1 MKKRLLSMLMAV
13 LMIASLVPATALADT
28 TTCKHEDKFSYSI
41 TNDAAKKQVGLD
53 IEVCNDC
60 GKILNDD
67 VTPFADK
74 KDICPDGRHT
84 FKNEVL
90 QVATCEK
97 PSVTVSYCSVCG
109 TAAKTPVVVSDVT
122 KLGHVYTQF
131 KVVGEPTCQ
140 NWGWGYTVCDKC
152 GEPEFVFG
160 DDLYYTENSHS
171 AMLKDLT
178 YAQAQAVIAKFVPTN
193 LNHADKDAFVTDTKD
208 VYDTFVFAGRLLL
221 NDLIWKASVAPTHS
235 LTVGGSPAN
244 YVVDCKGNDPYAVRY
259 LTRDMYGCLVED
271 MTVDPGH
278 GIGYE
283 SAKHCPYGDYD
294 IDGKNLDGLNYTHA
308 AAMDCIQKGYY
319 PYIDK
324 TGVKH
329 DGVTDKWRCSI
340 CEKTFGGEVLP
351 YDEYYQ
357 GFEFDANG
365 LPTKGVVDGDTWKG
379 NDGVDATCTTDGKT
393 ATVYKYVKLA
403 NGNYDWQVLTPST
416 KIDKLGHDLKMVESK
431 AATCTEPGW
440 TCDNYYVCAR
450 DTKCSNY
457 TANNPYPY
465 DQGNYVTTTTKEHNY
480 VATVVVAPTCKNS
493 GLSVNVCEYCKA
505 IQMDDNNV
513 VGYKHVPAVPHTAG
527 DPVNAKEATC
537 TEVGYTGDKVC
548 KWCGIMLEKG
558 KEIPMKEHT
567 VVDVA
572 AVEATCTTDGMKAG
586 TKCSVCGTVLSGC
599 EKVDKL
605 GHDYKDGKCTRCGE
619 KDPNYVAPEFK
630 DAASIRDY
638 AKDAVAWAA
647 KEGIV
652 KGDDNGN
659 FLPTADI
666 TRQDFVTMLWRLK
679 GSVASEKALTFGD
692 KADIKDYAQTAVAW
706 AVENGYIK
714 GRDNGNFDPAAKITR
729 AEIVAIL
736 NRIAENAK
744 AEKAADFTDIATHWA
759 KDAIAWAAEAGI
771 VNGVGNNMFAP
782 NDNASRQDTVVMLYK
797 FVNLK

>member
-13 LMIASLVPATALADT
+13 LMIASLVPATALAVDADCDHADT
-28 TTCKHEDKFSYSI
+28 FSYSI

-53 IEVCNDC
+53 IEVCNGC
-60 GKILNDD
+60 GKVLKAV

-90 QVATCEK
+90 QEATCEK
-97 PSVTVSYCSVCG
+97 PSITVSYCSVCG

-140 NWGWGYTVCDKC
+140 NYGWGYTVCDKC

-160 DDLYYTENSHS
+160 EALYYTQQEHS

-178 YAQAQAVIAKFVPTN
+178 YAQAQAVIAKFAPTN
-193 LNHADKDAFVTDTKD
+193 FNHEDLDAFVTDTKD
-208 VYDTFVFAGRLLL
+208 VYDTYVFAGRLIW
-221 NDLIWKASVAPTHS
+221 NKLIWKAPVAPTHS
-235 LTVGGSPAN
+235 LTVGGTAAS
-244 YVVDCKGNDPYAVRY
+244 YVKDCYGDDPYIMHYLVRE
-259 LTRDMYGCLVED
+259 RGALVEG
-271 MTVDPGH
+271 TETGH
-278 GIGYE
+278 GLGYE

-294 IDGKNLDGLNYTHA
+294 KIDGKNLDGLNYTHA
-308 AAMDCIQKGYY
+308 KAMNCVQQGYY
-319 PYIDK
+319 PYIDS

-329 DGVTDKWRCSI
+329 DGVTDKWYCSA
-340 CEKTFGGEVLP
+340 CNKTFGGEVLP
-351 YDEYYQ
+351 YNDYYQ
-357 GFEFDANG
+357 EFNFNANG
-365 LPTKGVVDGDTWKG
+365 LPTKGVVDGDIWEG

-403 NGNYDWQVLTPST
+403 NGNYDWQVLTAST
-416 KIDKLGHDLKMVESK
+416 KIDKLGHDLKKVDSK
-431 AATCTEPGW
+431 TATCTEEGW
-440 TCDNYYVCAR
+440 TCDSYYVCAR
-450 DTKCSNY
+450 EGCGHT
-457 TANNPYPY
+457 
-465 DQGNYVTTTTKEHNY
+465 QGNFVTTTYKPHNY

-505 IQMDDNNV
+505 IQKNDNNVV
-513 VGYKHVPAVPHTAG
+513 VGYKHVDAVPHTAG

-537 TEVGYTGDKVC
+537 TEVGYTGDLYC
-548 KWCGIMLEKG
+548 QWCNKLLEQG

-572 AVEATCTTDGMKAG
+572 AVAATCTEAGATAG

-599 EKVDKL
+599 EKIDAL
-605 GHDYKDGKCTRCGE
+605 GHKYENGVCTVCGE
-619 KDPNYVAPEFK
+619 KDPNYVEPVAPEFK
-630 DAASIRDY
+630 DADSIKDY

-647 KEGIV
+647 KEGVV
-652 KGDDNGN
+652 KGDDQGN
-659 FLPTADI
+659 FNPTANI

-679 GSVASEKALTFGD
+679 GETASEKELTFGD

-706 AVENGYIK
+706 AVENGYIT

-736 NRIAENAK
+736 NRVADNAK
-744 AEKAADFTDIATHWA
+744 AEKAASFTDIGSHWA

-771 VNGVGNNMFAP
+771 VNGVGNDQFAP
-782 NDNASRQDTVVMLYK
+782 NDNATRQDTVVMLYK